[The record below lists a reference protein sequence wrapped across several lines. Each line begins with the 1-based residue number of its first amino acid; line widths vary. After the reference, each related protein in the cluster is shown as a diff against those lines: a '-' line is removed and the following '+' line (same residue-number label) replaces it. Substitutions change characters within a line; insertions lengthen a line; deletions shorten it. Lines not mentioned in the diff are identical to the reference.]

1 MIKTHKIEFK
11 DKVFI
16 IMKTIDIIK
25 EKRTVSEEVKE
36 KRKKFAGIKKLI
48 LNALKEGPK
57 SIPQIAEETNL
68 SQDIVTYHLM
78 TLRKYGDIETG
89 EIDDMDEYFS
99 YKISQK
105 K

>member
-1 MIKTHKIEFK
+1 
-11 DKVFI
+11 
-16 IMKTIDIIK
+16 MKTIDIIK
-25 EKRTVSEEVKE
+25 EKRTVSEEVKK
-36 KRKKFAGIKKLI
+36 KRKKFADIKKLI

-57 SIPQIAEETNL
+57 SIPEIAEETNL